1 MICFKICEIF
11 LKIRKFKV
19 LFLNV
24 LILRKKVFMWS
35 VVIGDIRRMYVI
47 MILINIIV
55 VLLVFWEVV
64 FLVDFFI
71 IDLCFWLCLV
81 NFSVI
86 IGVMVI
92 RKYIGIKE

>member
-1 MICFKICEIF
+1 
-11 LKIRKFKV
+11 
-19 LFLNV
+19 
-24 LILRKKVFMWS
+24 MWS

-71 IDLCFWLCLV
+71 IDLCF
-81 NFSVI
+81 
-86 IGVMVI
+86 
-92 RKYIGIKE
+92 